1 MEQNSAAISFS
12 LKTGHS
18 DGRYMPSVLER
29 VLLKGQS
36 PLPGFKDPRRLHP
49 CIRAPEPH
57 ERVGWA
63 AFTAGLCR
71 TKPIVVVGLA
81 QPSGGRFGVFQMDMA
96 VEGMSQPLG
105 SGCVPLSHMG
115 QGPCP
120 L

>member
-1 MEQNSAAISFS
+1 MADTC
-12 LKTGHS
+12 L
-18 DGRYMPSVLER
+18 P
-29 VLLKGQS
+29 LLKGQS
-36 PLPGFKDPRRLHP
+36 PLPGSKVPPPDSTLASGLLSHVKGWGGRLSQ
-49 CIRAPEPH
+49 
-57 ERVGWA
+57 
-63 AFTAGLCR
+63 LDSR

-81 QPSGGRFGVFQMDMA
+81 QPSGGRLGVFHMDMA